1 MTLFLVLTSCS
12 ATVQTRPAIK
22 EELCIL
28 PFVLLILPPE
38 PVFERIDENAP
49 TEKKMLVLLNN
60 ITKLKA
66 YTEKLKAVIAC
77 QTGFYD

>member
-22 EELCIL
+22 EELC
-28 PFVLLILPPE
+28 ILPPE